1 LATVTPTLT
10 IFLIHKWLILAAAT
24 SSPELEEPVDEVT
37 TTAPSTED
45 SGSNTTNANDDEE
58 VDTTFSVSINPLILN
73 YFFVAPPSN
82 AKKAVNGSHEEL
94 TKITSRHIH
103 RTVNAKLEDNLVES
117 AQPILEPV
125 STTSPWNN
133 STVVSTFT
141 LKGTLI
147 FKGDMGPPRE
157 STINRLVASAFSG
170 SPLRNYLMD
179 LQTSP
184 DTMLKRTYSIYV
196 GLPSD
201 IVDTTSTGEETNK
214 ENENTWDKI
223 DSFFVETVNWGD
235 WNSMEFIIFA
245 VACGCFIVCLFLV
258 TYICCRLRRRR
269 KLREQAFL
277 LEAVK
282 SGETNAMSPTYSDEC
297 EDGQTPKFSNMD
309 VSTRQTNDV
318 AYLAPVV
325 ESLTRRTS
333 DIDTEAGVADEV
345 GSSILDVS
353 QTDGKM
359 SDTVSIYS
367 YLDDG
372 KAADV
377 DYSVSEALN
386 YNPHIDG
393 DEQSTQWSVVDNKA
407 LTHNEKPKN
416 SGSSKILAAL
426 GDNLDTSV
434 TTDESG
440 GRLLIFSEEEP
451 DDVSL
456 LSTTLQITV
465 VEDGEADK
473 SATVQPTSTKVAAI
487 AAAFERGRVKN
498 NENAGMNML
507 ASPAE
512 PASDKSRL
520 IEEADLLNNS
530 ITAPSSR
537 ERKSDEGSYCSKHSE
552 QMSKASGKSSVR
564 DALSCAKSEN
574 TDQTLTRTNR
584 APAPASPVSVPIP
597 SESKPPV
604 KNEKNAMGAEN
615 GKSKGSFVIRN
626 RGFKA
631 WGMKIRNSSN
641 EKPATTQDIKPS
653 WSQATA
659 PNFNKQSVGTSK
671 ASQIA
676 LSSPGKDV
684 NDENYEPCDESESDI
699 QSICTQDVYNNSFF
713 SPGSSNTNDEFKV
726 GHLPTGKELVGDLLG
741 SHDTSQDEEDLIS
754 NLP

>member
-1 LATVTPTLT
+1 M
-10 IFLIHKWLILAAAT
+10 LIAAAT
-24 SSPELEEPVDEVT
+24 TRTETEGPGEVT
-37 TTAPSTED
+37 TSAPSTGD
-45 SGSNTTNANDDEE
+45 VDSNTTVTDEE
-58 VDTTFSVSINPLILN
+58 ADTKVPETFSVAINPLILN

-82 AKKAVNGSHEEL
+82 AKKAVNASHEEL

-117 AQPILEPV
+117 SELILEPV

-147 FKGDMGPPRE
+147 FKGDKGPPRE
-157 STINRLVASAFSG
+157 STINKLVVSAFSG

-179 LQTSP
+179 LQTSS

-201 IVDTTSTGEETNK
+201 IVDTTSTGEESEAERERAWEKVDN
-214 ENENTWDKI
+214 
-223 DSFFVETVNWGD
+223 FFVETVNWGD
-235 WNSMEFIIFA
+235 WNSLEFIIFA
-245 VACGCFIVCLFLV
+245 VACGCFIFCLFLIIFV
-258 TYICCRLRRRR
+258 CCRLRRRR

-282 SGETNAMSPTYSDEC
+282 SGETNAMSPTASDEC

-309 VSTRQTNDV
+309 MSTRQNTDV
-318 AYLAPVV
+318 SYLAPVV

-333 DIDTEAGVADEV
+333 DIDTEAGVADDA
-345 GSSILDVS
+345 GSSILDVT

-359 SDTVSIYS
+359 SDTASIYS

-393 DEQSTQWSVVDNKA
+393 DEQSTLWSVVENKPSSQ
-407 LTHNEKPKN
+407 NDKPKN
-416 SGSSKILAAL
+416 SVSTQILAAL

-473 SATVQPTSTKVAAI
+473 SATVLPGSTKVAAI

-498 NENAGMNML
+498 NENAGQNL
-507 ASPAE
+507 PASQTE
-512 PASDKSRL
+512 PPSDKSRL
-520 IEEADLLNNS
+520 IDDAELLNNS
-530 ITAPSSR
+530 VTAPSSR
-537 ERKSDEGSYCSKHSE
+537 ERKSDAASDSSRNSE
-552 QMSKASGKSSVR
+552 HASKASGKSSLK
-564 DALSCAKSEN
+564 DNASCAQSEN
-574 TDQTLTRTNR
+574 TDQTLTRTNK
-584 APAPASPVSVPIP
+584 APAPVVAPAAVPAPASDS
-597 SESKPPV
+597 SESKPLV
-604 KNEKNAMGAEN
+604 KPGKNSSEADS
-615 GKSKGSFVIRN
+615 GKSKGSFVIRS

-641 EKPATTQDIKPS
+641 QKTEKPQDSKPS

-659 PNFNKQSVGTSK
+659 PVFTKQTGGTSK
-671 ASQIA
+671 ASQMA
-676 LSSPGKDV
+676 LNLQEKDL

-699 QSICTQDVYNNSFF
+699 QSICTQDVYNHSFF
-713 SPGSSNTNDEFKV
+713 SPSSNNSNDEFKV